1 MKRTVFRRLLWS
13 SSLAFIIAAGAA
25 TVAVNE
31 PERAVASEASPS
43 QPPQPAAVQ
52 VPVTAVTPR
61 SITLWKEY
69 SGRLEA
75 VDRVQI
81 RPRVGGAI
89 EAFHFR
95 EGALVKKGD
104 RVATIDPAPYEAT
117 VARARADV
125 EAAEAQVHLAALEV
139 ERAKSLVTSRTVS
152 QSTLDQRSSAYD
164 QAVASADAAKAAL
177 RTAEL
182 DLGYTEVR
190 APIDGRIGQ
199 IEVSAGNLVAAGLS
213 SPVLATMV
221 SVDPIYAGFDVD
233 AGEVAGI
240 LSALPAQDGP
250 LPAYGDIPVEVQRF
264 DGEGNKPALRGHVQ
278 LIGNEVDPQSGTL
291 RIRAAIDNPKGSLIP
306 GEFVRIRLG
315 QPKPEDRL
323 LISERA
329 VGTDQDR
336 KFVLVVGDDH
346 KVEYRTVQLGAS
358 VDGLRVVAEGL
369 KPGEQIVVDGIQ
381 ALTPGTLVDP
391 EPVALASAK

>member
-1 MKRTVFRRLLWS
+1 MRQTNFWQLFWS
-13 SSLAFIIAAGAA
+13 SSLAVAIAVGATTAALNETGRAAAVEAAA
-25 TVAVNE
+25 TAPEAVK
-31 PERAVASEASPS
+31 
-43 QPPQPAAVQ
+43 

-61 SITLWKEY
+61 SVTLWREY

-75 VDRVQI
+75 VGRVEI

-89 EAFHFR
+89 QSFHFR
-95 EGALVKKGD
+95 EGALVKAGD
-104 RVATIDPAPYEAT
+104 LIATIDQAPYQAA

-125 EAAEAQVHLAALEV
+125 EAAEAEVDLAALEV
-139 ERAKSLVTSRTVS
+139 GRAEQLVTSRTVS
-152 QSTLDQRSSAYD
+152 QSTLDQRSSAAA

-190 APIDGRIGQ
+190 TPIDGRIGQ
-199 IEVSAGNLVAAGLS
+199 IEVTAGNLVAAGLS
-213 SPVLATMV
+213 SAVLTTVV
-221 SVDPIYAGFDVD
+221 SVDPIYAGFDVN
-233 AGEVAGI
+233 AGDVAEI
-240 LSALPAQDGP
+240 LSALPDQDGP

-264 DGEGNKPALRGHVQ
+264 DSQGTQPAVRGHVQ

-291 RIRAAIDNPKGSLIP
+291 RIRASLDNPNGALIP

-315 QPKPEDRL
+315 QPRPQNRL

-336 KFVLVVGDDH
+336 KYVLVVGSDK
-346 KVEYRTVQLGAS
+346 KVEYRTIQLGAS
-358 VDGLRVVAEGL
+358 VDGLRVVEDGL
-369 KPGEQIVVDGIQ
+369 KPGEQIVVEGLQ
-381 ALTPGTLVDP
+381 SLTPGTLVDP
-391 EPVALASAK
+391 EPVALASAE

>member
-1 MKRTVFRRLLWS
+1 MKQSNIRRLLWS
-13 SSLAFIIAAGAA
+13 SSLAAVIAVGATSA
-25 TVAVNE
+25 ALNE
-31 PERAVASEASPS
+31 PESAAATEA
-43 QPPQPAAVQ
+43 PAAAPQ
-52 VPVTAVTPR
+52 ALEVPVAEVTPR
-61 SITLWKEY
+61 SVTLWKTF

-75 VDRVQI
+75 VDRVEI

-89 EAFHFR
+89 QSFHFR

-104 RVATIDPAPYEAT
+104 LIATIDPAPYRAA

-164 QAVASADAAKAAL
+164 QAVANADAAKAAL
-177 RTAEL
+177 DTAEL

-199 IEVSAGNLVAAGLS
+199 IEVTEGNLVAAGLS
-213 SPVLATMV
+213 SPVLTTMV
-221 SVDPIYAGFDVD
+221 SVDPIYAGFDVNASD
-233 AGEVAGI
+233 VADI
-240 LSALPAQDGP
+240 LSALPDQNGP

-264 DGEGNKPALRGHVQ
+264 DVTGAQAAVRGHVQ
-278 LIGNEVDPQSGTL
+278 LIGNEVDAESGTL
-291 RIRAAIDNPKGSLIP
+291 RIRASIDNPKGSLIP

-315 QPKPEDRL
+315 QPEPRDEL

-336 KFVLVVGDDH
+336 KYVLVVGKDH
-346 KVEYRTVQLGAS
+346 KVEYRTIELGAS
-358 VDGLRVVAEGL
+358 VDGLRVVSSGL
-369 KPGEQIVVDGIQ
+369 KPGEQIVMDGIQ
-381 ALTPGTLVDP
+381 SLVPGTLVDP
-391 EPVALASAK
+391 EPVALASTQ

>member
-1 MKRTVFRRLLWS
+1 MKQRNIRRLFWS
-13 SSLAFIIAAGAA
+13 SSLAAVIAVGA
-25 TVAVNE
+25 TSVALNE
-31 PERAVASEASPS
+31 PE
-43 QPPQPAAVQ
+43 PAAATEAPAPAPKAVE
-52 VPVTAVTPR
+52 VPVSEVTPR
-61 SITLWKEY
+61 SVTLWKAY

-75 VDRVQI
+75 VDRVEI

-89 EAFHFR
+89 QAFHFR

-104 RVATIDPAPYEAT
+104 LIATIDPAPYRAT
-117 VARARADV
+117 VARAQADV

-164 QAVASADAAKAAL
+164 QAVANADAAKAAL
-177 RTAEL
+177 QTAEL

-199 IEVSAGNLVAAGLS
+199 IEVTEGNLVAAGLS
-213 SPVLATMV
+213 SPILTTLV
-221 SVDPIYAGFDVD
+221 SVDPIYAGFDVNASD
-233 AGEVAGI
+233 VADI
-240 LSALPAQDGP
+240 LSSLPDQDGP

-264 DGEGNKPALRGHVQ
+264 DAAGAQAAVRGHVQ
-278 LIGNEVDPQSGTL
+278 LIGNEVDAESGTL

-315 QPKPEDRL
+315 QPEPRDEL

-336 KFVLVVGDDH
+336 KYVLVVGKDH
-346 KVEYRTVQLGAS
+346 KVEYRTIELGAS
-358 VDGLRVVAEGL
+358 VDGLRVVSAGL
-369 KPGEQIVVDGIQ
+369 KPGEQIVTEGIQ
-381 ALTPGTLVDP
+381 SLVPGTLVDP
-391 EPVALASAK
+391 EPVALASTQ

>member
-13 SSLAFIIAAGAA
+13 SSLALAIAAGATTA
-25 TVAVNE
+25 ALNE
-31 PERAVASEASPS
+31 TG
-43 QPPQPAAVQ
+43 PAAAGQ
-52 VPVTAVTPR
+52 AAAAAPQALKVPVTAVTPR
-61 SITLWKEY
+61 SVTLWREY

-75 VDRVQI
+75 VDRVEI

-89 EAFHFR
+89 QSFHFR

-104 RVATIDPAPYEAT
+104 LIATIDQAPYQAA
-117 VARARADV
+117 VARVRADV

-139 ERAKSLVTSRTVS
+139 TRAESLVTSRTVS

-177 RTAEL
+177 TTAEL

-190 APIDGRIGQ
+190 APIDGRIGR
-199 IEVSAGNLVAAGLS
+199 IEVTAGNLVAAGLS
-213 SPVLATMV
+213 SAVLTTMV
-221 SVDPIYAGFDVD
+221 SVDPIYAGFDVN
-233 AGEVAGI
+233 AGDVAEI
-240 LSALPAQDGP
+240 LSALPDQDGP

-264 DGEGNKPALRGHVQ
+264 GSEGAQAAVRGHVQ
-278 LIGNEVDPQSGTL
+278 LIGNEVDPSSGTL
-291 RIRAAIDNPKGSLIP
+291 RIRASLANPKGSLIP

-336 KFVLVVGDDH
+336 KYVLVVGEDR
-346 KVEYRTVQLGAS
+346 KVEYRTITLGAT
-358 VDGLRVVAEGL
+358 VDGLRVVEDGL
-369 KPGEQIVVDGIQ
+369 KPGEQIVVEGIQ
-381 ALTPGTLVDP
+381 SLTPGTLVEP
-391 EPVALASAK
+391 EPVALASAE

>member
-1 MKRTVFRRLLWS
+1 V
-13 SSLAFIIAAGAA
+13 
-25 TVAVNE
+25 
-31 PERAVASEASPS
+31 
-43 QPPQPAAVQ
+43 
-52 VPVTAVTPR
+52 
-61 SITLWKEY
+61 TLWREY

-75 VDRVQI
+75 VDRVEI

-89 EAFHFR
+89 QSFHFR

-104 RVATIDPAPYEAT
+104 LIATIDQAPYQAA

-139 ERAKSLVTSRTVS
+139 TRAESLVTSRTVS

-177 RTAEL
+177 TTAEL

-190 APIDGRIGQ
+190 APIDGRIGR
-199 IEVSAGNLVAAGLS
+199 IEVTAGNLVAAGLS
-213 SPVLATMV
+213 SAVLTTMV
-221 SVDPIYAGFDVD
+221 SVDPIYAGFDVN
-233 AGEVAGI
+233 AGDVAEI
-240 LSALPAQDGP
+240 LSALPDQDGP

-264 DGEGNKPALRGHVQ
+264 GSDGAQAAVRGHVQ
-278 LIGNEVDPQSGTL
+278 LIGNEVDPSSGTL
-291 RIRAAIDNPKGSLIP
+291 RIRASLANPKGSLIP

-336 KFVLVVGDDH
+336 KYVLVVGEDR
-346 KVEYRTVQLGAS
+346 KVEYRTITLGAT
-358 VDGLRVVAEGL
+358 VDGLRVVEDGL
-369 KPGEQIVVDGIQ
+369 KPGEQIVVEGIQ
-381 ALTPGTLVDP
+381 SLTPGTLVEP
-391 EPVALASAK
+391 EPVALASAE

>member
-13 SSLAFIIAAGAA
+13 SSLALAIAAGATTA
-25 TVAVNE
+25 ALNE
-31 PERAVASEASPS
+31 TG
-43 QPPQPAAVQ
+43 PAAAGQ
-52 VPVTAVTPR
+52 AAAAAPQALKVPVTAVTPR
-61 SITLWKEY
+61 SVTLWREY

-75 VDRVQI
+75 VDRVEI

-89 EAFHFR
+89 QSFHFR

-104 RVATIDPAPYEAT
+104 LIATIDQAPYQAA
-117 VARARADV
+117 VARVRADV

-139 ERAKSLVTSRTVS
+139 TRAESLVTSRTVS

-177 RTAEL
+177 TTAEL

-190 APIDGRIGQ
+190 APIDGRIGR
-199 IEVSAGNLVAAGLS
+199 IEVTAGNLVASGLS
-213 SPVLATMV
+213 SAVLTTMV
-221 SVDPIYAGFDVD
+221 SVDPIYAGFDVN
-233 AGEVAGI
+233 AGDVAEI
-240 LSALPAQDGP
+240 LSALPDQDGP

-264 DGEGNKPALRGHVQ
+264 GSEGAQAAVRGHVQ
-278 LIGNEVDPQSGTL
+278 LIGNEVDPSSGTL
-291 RIRAAIDNPKGSLIP
+291 RIRASLANPKGSLIP

-336 KFVLVVGDDH
+336 KYVLVVGEDR
-346 KVEYRTVQLGAS
+346 KVEYRTITLGAT
-358 VDGLRVVAEGL
+358 VDGLRVVEDGL
-369 KPGEQIVVDGIQ
+369 KPGEQIVVEGIQ
-381 ALTPGTLVDP
+381 SLTPGTLVQP
-391 EPVALASAK
+391 EPVALASAE

>member
-1 MKRTVFRRLLWS
+1 MKQIVSRRLLWS
-13 SSLAFIIAAGAA
+13 ASLAVAIAAGATTAALNETDRA
-25 TVAVNE
+25 TAGE
-31 PERAVASEASPS
+31 AVALAPEA
-43 QPPQPAAVQ
+43 VK
-52 VPVTAVTPR
+52 VPVFQVTPR
-61 SITLWKEY
+61 SVTLWRDY

-75 VDRVQI
+75 VDRVEI

-89 EAFHFR
+89 QSYHFR

-104 RVATIDPAPYEAT
+104 LIATIDQAPYQAA

-125 EAAEAQVHLAALEV
+125 EAAEAEVRLASLEV
-139 ERAKSLVTSRTVS
+139 GRAEQLVTSRTVS
-152 QSTLDQRSSAYD
+152 QSTLDQRSSAAD

-190 APIDGRIGQ
+190 SPIDGRIGQ
-199 IEVSAGNLVAAGLS
+199 IEVTAGNLVAAGLS
-213 SPVLATMV
+213 SAVLTTVV
-221 SVDPIYAGFDVD
+221 SVDPIYAGFDVS
-233 AGEVAGI
+233 AGDVAEI
-240 LSALPAQDGP
+240 LSALPEQDGP

-264 DGEGNKPALRGHVQ
+264 DSTGAKAAVRGHVQ

-291 RIRAAIDNPKGSLIP
+291 RIRAALDNPKGALIP

-315 QPKPEDRL
+315 QPKPQDRL

-336 KFVLVVGDDH
+336 KYVLVVGAD
-346 KVEYRTVQLGAS
+346 KTVEYRTIRLGAS
-358 VDGLRVVAEGL
+358 VDGLRVVEDGL
-369 KPGEQIVVDGIQ
+369 KPGEQIVVEGIQ
-381 ALTPGTLVDP
+381 SLTPGTLVDP
-391 EPVALASAK
+391 EPVALASAD